1 MHAIVTPIR
10 QRRVIPPGRAVF
22 LSRMQSLA
30 SCCALCCATLGL
42 TNIADAQIVALGASN
57 TYGTG
62 VPRSAAYPAQLEA
75 LLNARGLRVKV
86 TNAGVRGETVAQM
99 LSRLDEAVPDGTRL
113 VIFQPGG
120 NDARAG
126 VDPSTVRT
134 NIRRVVHLLRR
145 RGIAVL
151 VMQNSDFEQIPADM
165 RQSDHIHL
173 TPEGYRRL
181 AEELLPRVLDALHE
195 P

>member
-1 MHAIVTPIR
+1 MRAICSGAIFR
-10 QRRVIPPGRAVF
+10 
-22 LSRMQSLA
+22 
-30 SCCALCCATLGL
+30 CALCSVFLALGNVATS
-42 TNIADAQIVALGASN
+42 QIVALGASN

-75 LLNARGLRVKV
+75 LLNARGLALKV
-86 TNAGVRGETVAQM
+86 TNAGVRGETVSQM
-99 LSRLDEAVPDGTRL
+99 LSRIDAAVPNGTRL

-126 VDPSTVRT
+126 VDPQTIRT
-134 NIRRVVHLLRR
+134 NTRRVVHLLRR
-145 RGIAVL
+145 RGIAVVL
-151 VMQNSDFEQIPADM
+151 MRNSDFDQIPADM

-173 TPEGYRRL
+173 TAEGYKRV
-181 AEELLPRVLDALHE
+181 AEELLPRVLEALKE